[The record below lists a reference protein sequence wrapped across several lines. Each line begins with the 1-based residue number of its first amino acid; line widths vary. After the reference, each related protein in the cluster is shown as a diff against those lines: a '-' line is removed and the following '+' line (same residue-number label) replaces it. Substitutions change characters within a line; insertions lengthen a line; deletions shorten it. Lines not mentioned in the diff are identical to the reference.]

1 MNLAIVGATGNVG
14 RKILEVLEKKELS
27 IDNLYLIA
35 SSKSVGTKIKFNG
48 KEHEVL
54 DLESFDFSKVKIT
67 FFAAGGKISEKFA
80 EKAAKN
86 SLVIDNSSFFRM
98 DPNVPLIVP
107 QVNPNDL
114 KNIKKNIIANPNCST
129 AQLVIALKPLHDL
142 FKIVRVVVSTYQSVS
157 GGGKEPM
164 DELIVQSQKFLE
176 NYRTP
181 EGGLNSMKSK
191 NFTKQIAFN
200 AIPQIDEF
208 SDEGYTKEELKM
220 KNETKKILDERI
232 DLSATCVRIPV
243 LVSHSE
249 SVNIQFEKPFSL
261 ESVRKAL
268 DNFEGCK
275 VIDERSDGGYTSP
288 LEAAGKDETFI
299 SRIRED
305 KTIKNG
311 LNLWIVSDNLLRG
324 AALNAVEIA
333 EILIKNDF
341 YGK

>member
-1 MNLAIVGATGNVG
+1 MNIAIVGATGNVG
-14 RKILEVLEKKELS
+14 RKIIEVLEKKELS
-27 IDNLYLIA
+27 IDNLYLLA
-35 SSKSVGTKIKFNG
+35 SSKSAGSKIKFKG
-48 KEHEVL
+48 KQHEVF
-54 DLESFDFSKVKIT
+54 DLENFDFSKAKIT

-80 EKAAKN
+80 VNAAKN
-86 SLVIDNSSFFRM
+86 SIIIDNSSYFRM
-98 DPNVPLIVP
+98 DPDVPLIVP
-107 QVNPNDL
+107 QVNPEHLND
-114 KNIKKNIIANPNCST
+114 IKKNIIANPNCST

-142 FKIVRVVVSTYQSVS
+142 FKIKRVVVSTYQSVS
-157 GGGKEPM
+157 GGGKAPM
-164 DELIVQSQKFLE
+164 DELIEQTKSVLDNK
-176 NYRTP
+176 
-181 EGGLNSMKSK
+181 KVVSK

-200 AIPQIDEF
+200 VIPQIDIF

-220 KNETKKILDERI
+220 TNETKKILDEKI
-232 DLSATCVRIPV
+232 DLTATCVRIPV

-261 ESVRKAL
+261 DEIKKAL

-275 VIDERSDGGYTSP
+275 VIDERSDGGYSSP
-288 LEAAGKDETFI
+288 VEAAGKDETFI

-333 EILIKNDF
+333 ETLIKNNF